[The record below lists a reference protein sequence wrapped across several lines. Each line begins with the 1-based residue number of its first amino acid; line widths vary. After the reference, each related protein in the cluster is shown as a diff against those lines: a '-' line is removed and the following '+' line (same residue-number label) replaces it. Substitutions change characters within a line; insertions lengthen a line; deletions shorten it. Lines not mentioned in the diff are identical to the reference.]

1 MNLNKVIT
9 VFIGIFIFT
18 TGNTMASK
26 NEDPS
31 WTLVIQAASVIS
43 NNSKNVVA
51 LLESARKDNNIK
63 TDDSVFNK
71 EALKNFE
78 KNDTYYDFIE
88 EDTDLE
94 DIPFS
99 VFKTTMIGYGY
110 MSYID
115 WKDLSS
121 SENMTWVLNELFKE
135 VKLKNLNKTEIK
147 KIDNSVNSILTEPY
161 SIEKQILATNS
172 MIKTIGEVV
181 ANRNFR
187 VLWYVENSD
196 SYSFFIVKPE
206 VYQKLNNTKIGY
218 DREFKEP
225 KFSLKDLE

>member
-1 MNLNKVIT
+1 MNLNKIIT
-9 VFIGIFIFT
+9 VFIGMFFST
-18 TGNTMASK
+18 TGNTMESK
-26 NEDPS
+26 KEDPS

-63 TDDSVFNK
+63 TDDSVFKK
-71 EALKNFE
+71 EALKKFE
-78 KNDTYYDFIE
+78 KKCAYFDFIE
-88 EDTDLE
+88 EDTNLE
-94 DIPFS
+94 EIPFA

-121 SENMTWVLNELFKE
+121 SEHMTWVLNQLFKK

-147 KIDNSVNSILTEPY
+147 NIDNSVNSILTKPY

-172 MIKTIGEVV
+172 IVKTIGEVV

-187 VLWYVENSD
+187 MLWCLENSD
-196 SYSFFIVKPE
+196 SHSFVIVKPE
-206 VYQKLNNTKIGY
+206 TYQKLNNTKIGY
-218 DREFKEP
+218 DHEFKEP